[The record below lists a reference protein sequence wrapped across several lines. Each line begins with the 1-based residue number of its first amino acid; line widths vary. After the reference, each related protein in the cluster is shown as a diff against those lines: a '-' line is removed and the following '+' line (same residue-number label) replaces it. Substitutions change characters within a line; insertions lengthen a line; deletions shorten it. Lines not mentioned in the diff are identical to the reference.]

1 MVCPADCHEKKKKEC
16 CGVSYVKIPAALGDD
31 TGEAKPE
38 NGAYFNALV
47 KYEANGALYFYS
59 NDGIWTRLDADR
71 FFEEIKKFER
81 ETKSE
86 VDQYLDDLDVQE
98 EIDNKLDEMVE
109 DGTLG
114 EIIETYLAQWEAEVN
129 DKLATLPVADKSES
143 IVYAFF
149 DETNSHINFYASKDG
164 VKLSKITTSS
174 NTVNTGTDPSL
185 LYKNGKFYMAYSNSS
200 TTYDF
205 SIKVSEDLNTW
216 TQHNINLNLYDASYT
231 RRWAPEWFEDD
242 NGKIYIIISV
252 QYANTEGWG
261 DFRPWIVECTDLETL
276 TFGTPQRM
284 YLTGGTADN
293 HIDATVCKYNGTYH
307 MFIKSEH
314 QTELYTEYYT
324 SINLIDWDFV
334 SVDPCRFGRK
344 VEGQTCFKF
353 NGEYYVGVENY
364 TNRPLKKSYYM
375 FSKTK
380 DFQTFTNPVD
390 VSYPDLDISHGGATI
405 IPKKEFNKLISNGN
419 AVIEEENKDLALV
432 QCKKSFHVAASQ
444 LTDTDTNAG
453 TRLGNYLLLFDVIN
467 GSEWKNQS
475 IQFYIST
482 ATSRNLDC
490 SYSLQCILNGS
501 QVYEIRL
508 TEMYCS
514 KLRADYNCSLAGKMV
529 ALRDSVNGKIVHVY
543 MDLTTAP
550 IGNNEPI
557 NIEFIGE
564 QNWQGQ
570 IVKYTDKFADS
581 LPASDL
587 KYWANGSVNSQS
599 ITMTPPS
606 TKARIKFQA
615 INGSVDVS
623 GNINGTTSD
632 RIIAGKLLVNEGYV
646 AYKNLNEDL
655 ATVGKGITYTLENY
669 DSSVREYT
677 VLIEH
682 IPAPSNI
689 CFKLEPSQRSLIK
702 GVTYPA

>member
-1 MVCPADCHEKKKKEC
+1 MQNIFIDILPPWVETGLQPAFYDLESGTVLQQTARMYAKVRELTE
-16 CGVSYVKIPAALGDD
+16 GYNTFTQNITNEVNQFESDVDDRVTEFENSVNETVADYIERFNTLYTYVHD
-31 TGEAKPE
+31 
-38 NGAYFNALV
+38 YFDN
-47 KYEANGALYFYS
+47 
-59 NDGIWTRLDADR
+59 
-71 FFEEIKKFER
+71 
-81 ETKSE
+81 
-86 VDQYLDDLDVQE
+86 LDVQQE
-98 EIDNKLDEMVE
+98 VNNKLDEMAE
-109 DGTLG
+109 DGTLEELLG
-114 EIIETYLAQWEAEVN
+114 DYVSS
-129 DKLATLPVADKSES
+129 LATNDESEVAL
-143 IVYAFF
+143 YAFF
-149 DETNSHINFYASKDG
+149 DDANSNAINFFVSEDG
-164 VKLSKITTSS
+164 VNLKRLKTT
-174 NTVNTGTDPSL
+174 TTITGTADPSL
-185 LYKNGKFYMAYSNSS
+185 MFKDGKYYLAVTDQSE
-200 TTYDF
+200 TKDF
-205 SIKVSEDLNTW
+205 SVRVSEDLNTW
-216 TQHNINLNLYDASYT
+216 ETHDIDVGLYNATYT
-231 RRWAPEWFEDD
+231 KRWAPEWFEDD

-276 TFGTPQRM
+276 TFGTPHRM
-284 YLTGGTADN
+284 YLTGSTADN
-293 HIDATVCKYNGTYH
+293 HIDATVCKYNGIYH

-324 SINLIDWDFV
+324 SINLIDWDLV

-344 VEGQTCFKF
+344 VEGQACFKF

-364 TNRPLKKSYYM
+364 TNRPLRKSYYM

-419 AVIEEENKDLALV
+419 AVLEEENKDLALV

-482 ATSRNLDC
+482 ANSRNLDC

-508 TEMYCS
+508 VEMFCS

-529 ALRDSVNGKIVHVY
+529 ALRDPVNSKIVHVY

-550 IGNNEPI
+550 IANNEPI

-570 IVKYTDKFADS
+570 IVKYTDKFANS
-581 LPASDL
+581 LPESTL

-606 TKARIKFQA
+606 SKARIKFQA
-615 INGSVDVS
+615 INGSIDVS

-632 RIIAGKLLVNEGYV
+632 RILAGKLLVNEGYI

-655 ATVGKGITYTLENY
+655 ATVGKGITYTLESY
-669 DSSVREYT
+669 DSNLREYT
-677 VLIEH
+677 VLIEN
-682 IPAPSNI
+682 IPVSSNI
-689 CFKLEPSQRSLIK
+689 CFRLEPSQRSLIK
-702 GVTYPA
+702 GVGYPS